1 VETSYC
7 ENNKNLHSYTV
18 VLGDQTKVPVKSER
32 KQLFRKIS
40 TIHLCSLLSIILIA
54 VVITEFFIIIQSKMK
69 YNHLLD
75 VHTRN
80 DEIIQQL
87 RSNQSINGEDIQAMN
102 ITQLESETNQSIT
115 EEEDDQPNDNETS
128 SILTVNAIDEED
140 NSRLSNSH
148 ILF

>member
-18 VLGDQTKVPVKSER
+18 VLGDQTKVPAKSKR

-54 VVITEFFIIIQSKMK
+54 VVITEFFIIIQLKMK

-75 VHTRN
+75 VHARN

-87 RSNQSINGEDIQAMN
+87 KANQSINGEDIQAMN

-115 EEEDDQPNDNETS
+115 EEDDQPNDNETS
-128 SILTVNAIDEED
+128 SILTINGIDEED

>member
-87 RSNQSINGEDIQAMN
+87 RANQSIHREDIQAMN

-115 EEEDDQPNDNETS
+115 EEDDQPNDNETS
-128 SILTVNAIDEED
+128 STLTINGIDEED
-140 NSRLSNSH
+140 NGRLSNSH

>member
-1 VETSYC
+1 
-7 ENNKNLHSYTV
+7 
-18 VLGDQTKVPVKSER
+18 
-32 KQLFRKIS
+32 
-40 TIHLCSLLSIILIA
+40 
-54 VVITEFFIIIQSKMK
+54 MK

-75 VHTRN
+75 VHARN

-87 RSNQSINGEDIQAMN
+87 KANQSINGEDIQAMN

-115 EEEDDQPNDNETS
+115 EEDDQPNDNETS
-128 SILTVNAIDEED
+128 SILTINGIDEED

>member
-1 VETSYC
+1 METSYC

-87 RSNQSINGEDIQAMN
+87 RANQSIHREDIQAMN

-115 EEEDDQPNDNETS
+115 EEDDQPNDNETS
-128 SILTVNAIDEED
+128 STLTINGIDEED
-140 NSRLSNSH
+140 NGRLSNSH